1 MQTAPVSV
9 TNSYNSRS
17 QKTFGHGHDF
27 LHSDYSKKDKAVIM
41 ATTALG
47 VTASLA
53 VLAKR
58 AGYTINPVK
67 IAKNLKNIKNSY
79 LAKVKY
85 HEKEVITIGAGSA
98 LGGLAGGYLI
108 DKNKENRK
116 AKRREA
122 LMQFGNVSIPIIAV
136 EAFAKL
142 GGKFGKIAKSIAAV
156 GGMFVGVYLANF
168 LMNHLSNFIFNSNK
182 GSRGVKGTDFSAHL
196 DDMVVAAS
204 YISDAKPI
212 YLISRIIPLAL
223 LFAGNEVGNKTT
235 DKPA

>member
-1 MQTAPVSV
+1 MQIAPVSV
-9 TNSYNSRS
+9 NNHYNSLN
-17 QKTFGHGHDF
+17 QQTFGHGHDF

-47 VTASLA
+47 VAASLV
-53 VLAKR
+53 VLAKC
-58 AGYTINPVK
+58 AGHTINPVK
-67 IAKNLKNIKNSY
+67 AVKNLKNIKKSY

-85 HEKEVITIGAGSA
+85 HEKEVITMGAGSV
-98 LGGLAGGYLI
+98 LGGLAGGYI
-108 DKNKENRK
+108 VDKNPANRK

-122 LMQFGNVSIPIIAV
+122 LMQFGNVSIPIITV
-136 EAFAKL
+136 EAFAKI
-142 GGKFGKIAKSIAAV
+142 GEKFGKVAKSAAAV
-156 GGMFVGVYLANF
+156 GGIFAGVYLANF
-168 LMNHLSNFIFNSNK
+168 LMNHMSNFIFNSNN

-204 YISDAKPI
+204 YVSEAKPI
-212 YLISRIIPLAL
+212 YYISRIIPLAL